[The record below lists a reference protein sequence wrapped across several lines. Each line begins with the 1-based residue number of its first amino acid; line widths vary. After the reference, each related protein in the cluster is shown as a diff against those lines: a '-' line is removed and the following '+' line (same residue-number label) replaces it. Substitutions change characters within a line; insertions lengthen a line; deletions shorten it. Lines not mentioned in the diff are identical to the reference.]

1 MSRNSRKLW
10 PHAVAATAVVGLV
23 IGGAWALKTINPGL
37 FEEPAKTSEASKSNG
52 QSVSLVLTQK
62 DLDSFSAAY
71 LNEYPNLTVILHPS
85 VDKSE
90 FLSRFNVQ
98 GNSHKVIQ
106 VWSEESIFH
115 VLKQLSSKINLIT
128 MNNLE
133 MSANEVEAFHL
144 NKFLINV
151 HEVDHINDYI

>member
-10 PHAVAATAVVGLV
+10 PRAVAATVVVGLV
-23 IGGAWALKTINPGL
+23 IGAWAFKTINLGL
-37 FEEPAKTSEASKSNG
+37 FEEPAKTSKASKNNT

-71 LNEYPNLTVILHPS
+71 LNDYPSLIVILHPS
-85 VDKSE
+85 VDKSD

-98 GNSHKVIQ
+98 KHTHKVIE
-106 VWSEESIFH
+106 VRSEESIFH

-128 MNNLE
+128 MSNLE

-144 NKFLINV
+144 NKFLVTID
-151 HEVDHINDYI
+151 EVDHINNYV